1 MSTALKWSKQISVLR
16 FVSVDM
22 FMIIE
27 TKVFLREFDNFN
39 YESFDLYLALSR
51 ILHGFQT
58 IDRRSA
64 RNVFRLMKRVKL
76 ENRFSIYLKL

>member
-1 MSTALKWSKQISVLR
+1 LCERRIEWPADKCCLPEDNYSVHAVVSTALKWSKQISVLR

-39 YESFDLYLALSR
+39 YESFDVYLA
-51 ILHGFQT
+51 
-58 IDRRSA
+58 
-64 RNVFRLMKRVKL
+64 
-76 ENRFSIYLKL
+76 